1 MMKKCLALSLIVLVM
16 VVISCGKK
24 EVKKVS
30 EDSKMAVEAF
40 DVAEKIKEAYIK
52 KNFTAIEEHTTKDG
66 ARSIL
71 ASMKG
76 FDSVELE
83 FNPVLIEIEGDLLHL
98 YISWNGIW
106 QKSGKT
112 TEESGLAAFVLKG
125 KPLKLDNILRANPF
139 VYPE

>member
-1 MMKKCLALSLIVLVM
+1 MKKFLALSLIVLVM

-30 EDSKMAVEAF
+30 EESKMAVEAF

-52 KNFTAIEEHTTKDG
+52 KNFTAIEGYATKEG
-66 ARSIL
+66 ARSII

-76 FDSVELE
+76 FDSAELE
-83 FNPVLIEIEGDLLHL
+83 FRPVLVEIEGDLLHL
-98 YISWNGIW
+98 NISWNGVW

-112 TEESGLAAFVLKG
+112 TEERGMAVFILKG
-125 KPLKLDNILRANPF
+125 KPLKLDSILRANPF